1 VRDVTI
7 SNNGGLQADSRL
19 CSRDDSRSVVVR
31 IVRARPQATDRGWVR
46 CAEHATL
53 TWVRAGLGGPHC
65 VLREH
70 QLRVGLRRTDLV
82 VVTHSYAHA
91 WLLGYDASCFETL
104 PKALEGLELV
114 TLVVPPADAPALLES
129 LPSTW
134 GLSTVEPSP
143 GSPLVMVR
151 TPDHR
156 SVNGLEPFVKLLGR
170 DQIGSAL
177 GSLGEPVKFTACR
190 GELLALLRA
199 QSPVERQRLAVMGQL
214 VSGCCTPYVP

>member
-1 VRDVTI
+1 
-7 SNNGGLQADSRL
+7 
-19 CSRDDSRSVVVR
+19 VR
-31 IVRARPQATDRGWVR
+31 IVRATPLGTERGWVR

-104 PKALEGLELV
+104 PTALEGFELV
-114 TLVVPPADAPALLES
+114 TLVVAPADVPALLET

-151 TPDHR
+151 SPDHR
-156 SVNGLEPFVKLLGR
+156 SVTGLGPFVKMLGR

-177 GSLGEPVKFTACR
+177 GFLGEPVKLTACR
-190 GELLALLRA
+190 GELLAQLRA
-199 QSPVERQRLAVMGQL
+199 QEPVERQRLAVLGQL